1 MQVPFSLASLVND
14 VHIFAAVDNIIGVK
28 SKLIYPLAKGLVG
41 ALWQLLSP
49 RVSRSVLFE

>member
-14 VHIFAAVDNIIGVK
+14 VHIFAAVENIGVK
-28 SKLIYPLAKGLVG
+28 SKLIYPLAKGLAG